1 MWATGNAAA
10 LGHWNIYLYIYISKY
25 IYVWFINIYG
35 FQDFALHANQCHDL
49 ALAES
54 GRDCLI
60 YAEYALEW

>member
-1 MWATGNAAA
+1 MWAKGNAAA
-10 LGHWNIYLYIYISKY
+10 LGQWNIYIYIYLYLYIYIY
-25 IYVWFINIYG
+25 IWFINMYG

-60 YAEYALEW
+60 YAEFA